1 MNENT
6 NVIVKSIE
14 NGENPC
20 SVVISGDG
28 YALVGKGVLHKIEPG
43 KSSRRGKYK
52 KIDDLMVRAA
62 TVLVAHGFRPL
73 QLMKLFQLARRTSY
87 RLEKTARKEIEKIME
102 ASEREYQEREREQ
115 EGISVSSL
123 REDWQDGPGKVETA
137 RMKEGYSLREARSF
151 KQ

>member
-6 NVIVKSIE
+6 DVIVKSIE

-28 YALVGKGVLHKIEPG
+28 FALVGKGVLHKIEPG

-87 RLEKTARKEIEKIME
+87 RLEKTAREEIEKIME
-102 ASEREYQEREREQ
+102 ASERKRREQ
-115 EGISVSSL
+115 ERISAASL
-123 REDWQDGPGKVETA
+123 REDWQDGPGKVKTA
-137 RMKEGYSLREARSF
+137 RMKEGYSLREVREF

>member
-1 MNENT
+1 MNGNT
-6 NVIVKSIE
+6 DVIVKSIE
-14 NGENPC
+14 AAENPC

-28 YALVGKGVLHKIEPG
+28 YALVGKGVLQKIEPG

-87 RLEKTARKEIEKIME
+87 TLEKTAREEIEKIKE
-102 ASEREYQEREREQ
+102 ASERKRREQ
-115 EGISVSSL
+115 ERISAASL
-123 REDWQDGPGKVETA
+123 REEWESERGSTE
-137 RMKEGYSLREARSF
+137 KEATTKRGYSLRSGVRRFRS
-151 KQ
+151 